1 MFERCL
7 QYLKVSS
14 LDKYKDTATEA
25 FNAVKGATG
34 GGETAPPGG
43 QMMMTQPPNQGNFM
57 PEQSVPQAPQ
67 QGGMAPQ
74 TAPAGPVAPA
84 ASVEQPTGQCKY
96 STCRRVRVTFEDF

>member
-1 MFERCL
+1 MSKRVL
-7 QYLKVSS
+7 QSLKAS
-14 LDKYKDTATEA
+14 LDKYKDTAAEA

-34 GGETAPPGG
+34 GGETAQPGG

-57 PEQSVPQAPQ
+57 PEQPQVPP

-84 ASVEQPTGQCKY
+84 ASVEQPTAQCKY
-96 STCRRVRVTFEDF
+96 F